1 MDGGEGTDGVVPEG
15 GQQFPICNR
24 FISAWSRLCPEIWG
38 ISVTLG
44 SEFKGL
50 GLEQAKILLGCPE
63 APVSIAVASR
73 TFLPQATAAGPPDK
87 LD

>member
-1 MDGGEGTDGVVPEG
+1 MGSCQRVGSSSPSATVSYLPGASCALRSGVF
-15 GQQFPICNR
+15 QDR
-24 FISAWSRLCPEIWG
+24 WG
-38 ISVTLG
+38 PAVTLG

-63 APVSIAVASR
+63 APVSIVGTSR